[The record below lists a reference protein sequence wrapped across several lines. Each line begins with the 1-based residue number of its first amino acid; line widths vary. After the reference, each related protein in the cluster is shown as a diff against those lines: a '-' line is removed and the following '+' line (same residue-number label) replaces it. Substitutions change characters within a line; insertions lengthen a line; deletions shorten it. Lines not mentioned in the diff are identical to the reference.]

1 MMIMMM
7 VVMGLPLQGHNPKDG
22 VTRKTATTQM
32 MRPSIW
38 MWVLLLPP
46 CDAKR
51 YYYYYYY
58 YYDHYYYYYFVII
71 VSNRAAPTSRS
82 VAGRR
87 SRRSSTI
94 MTMMALLVHSA
105 RSHIHSARSV
115 GGVVQS

>member
-1 MMIMMM
+1 MIMMM

-58 YYDHYYYYYFVII
+58 DHYYYYYYFVII